1 MQKNLTFSIHTLIVN
16 SGRDGDFTL
25 NNFSS
30 IQNQTTD
37 FIEKNEK
44 KDSLKKVEKKVI
56 GDRFICICTTMGKRK
71 PYSSTVINLDT
82 EEEYDNPKKDHEVE
96 LNDKFFAL
104 VDILKQRLF
113 ISDLRRRDSFCE
125 WLKEKL
131 NKEEIYTKSILKE
144 KDFLEKIKEINQINF
159 FITPDL
165 FNKDNQKT
173 LDKKLIEDIWG
184 YEADNAKLTL
194 NYNQK
199 RVNGNI
205 LSKLKEIFAKKSD
218 FNNIS
223 IVGKND
229 KNFES
234 IFNLRNC

>member
-1 MQKNLTFSIHTLIVN
+1 
-16 SGRDGDFTL
+16 
-25 NNFSS
+25 
-30 IQNQTTD
+30 
-37 FIEKNEK
+37 
-44 KDSLKKVEKKVI
+44 
-56 GDRFICICTTMGKRK
+56 MGKRK

-82 EEEYDNPKKDHEVE
+82 KEEYDNPKKDHEVE

-113 ISDLRRRDSFCE
+113 ISDLRKKESFCE

-165 FNKDNQKT
+165 FNKDDQKT
-173 LDKKLIEDIWG
+173 LGKKLIEDIWG

-199 RVNGNI
+199 RMNGNI
-205 LSKLKEIFAKKSD
+205 YYL
-218 FNNIS
+218 N
-223 IVGKND
+223 
-229 KNFES
+229 
-234 IFNLRNC
+234 